1 MRRWFARQK
10 KPSPL
15 FFSSALNI
23 PQLIPLSHSS
33 SSLPTHVSFAPSL
46 RLFPC
51 LIPISANPLVRRL
64 CSRNRTSW
72 ASTSQTTMGLSKTN
86 RIIIL
91 LVIDTAFFLLE
102 LIAGSYFSSSTALS
116 CTDAVAI
123 RLLCP
128 FPCPRR
134 RFLSHGT
141 PAEMLPFVSYLTFSS
156 LTMLFPYS
164 LDYGP
169 SKSPTAKPPRRCTL
183 MG

>member
-1 MRRWFARQK
+1 MDDGLPRGVRRWFARQK

-64 CSRNRTSW
+64 RSRNRTSW

-169 SKSPTAKPPRRCTL
+169 
-183 MG
+183 